1 MKIVPRIIEQPAPPL
16 PIFEVR
22 RSLTI
27 LCAIGLFVSFAA
39 IYGLSS
45 NHSYTHDAVIF
56 ATAVETPIRL
66 LPETGIFEWNHFL
79 WIPTGRAFYLVLHF
93 FNVAV
98 RGYEALEL
106 LNALVGAAGVAITFL
121 TLARFSTRPWGPLA
135 WSIVSGFCAVY
146 WWRSAAAENYLLGAF
161 WAICFCFF
169 LVSYWREPTGEHMAC
184 MAICAVLSAFY
195 HLGNM
200 AMMIA
205 TVAVVVIRQ
214 FYSGFL
220 SQILRLGL
228 LFTILWLPY
237 AYIHQWFEPGG
248 FSAWWLWSKGLAD
261 GYAPS
266 QNPSGAFDW
275 LIVKNSGSTL
285 QTFLKSIFWFDSW
298 NLGTIADLAA
308 VALLGAFA
316 TMYGRWK
323 GSKHELAE
331 NEGRLGLVFL
341 IPLVSVT
348 ALYAVWQ
355 PWNPIYWAVHT
366 ALLCLFAGA
375 ISFRG
380 VAGRIFPVQGVC
392 FALLIAVLGVHNLRA
407 VILPEKTNPRQSIV
421 DACLKIGQTIPV
433 QSPVVISGRGG
444 WAYLKVYLPYF
455 AHRRRFAI
463 DLFASNAVVQH
474 RDPVAWMQDVIKTY
488 FDQGIP
494 VFLMDDAL
502 TNKDSFGDFGI
513 SGQQLESVWPFELRK
528 VFEFPGNPPNKLY
541 LVIPSPRNVP
551 SRGQDPGAERP

>member
-1 MKIVPRIIEQPAPPL
+1 MKIVARTTEQLASQL
-16 PIFEVR
+16 PVFEVR

-27 LCAIGLFVSFAA
+27 LCGIGLFVSFAA

-56 ATAVETPIRL
+56 ATTVETPITL

-93 FNVAV
+93 FNIAV

-106 LNALVGAAGVAITFL
+106 LNALVGAAGVAMTFL
-121 TLARFSTRPWGPLA
+121 ILARFSIRPWGPLA
-135 WSIVSGFCAVY
+135 WSIVSGLCAVY

-195 HLGNM
+195 HLGNI

-205 TVAVVVIRQ
+205 TIAAVVIRQ

-248 FSAWWLWSKGLAD
+248 FSTWWLWSKGLAD

-266 QNPSGAFDW
+266 QNQSGAFDW
-275 LIVKNSGSTL
+275 LIVKNSGTTL

-298 NLGTIADLAA
+298 NFGTISGLAA
-308 VALLGAFA
+308 VTLLGVFA

-323 GSKHELAE
+323 GSKHELAR
-331 NEGRLGLVFL
+331 NEWRLGFVFL

-366 ALLCLFAGA
+366 ALLCLFVGA
-375 ISFRG
+375 ISSRGCRPDISCSGDVLRSLDRNPGSPQPARGHSAGENQPEAIHRRCLPDDWPNDTCAEPRGHRWTRG
-380 VAGRIFPVQGVC
+380 VGIPESLPALLCASPAICDRSLRLKRCCPAQGSGCVDAGRD
-392 FALLIAVLGVHNLRA
+392 
-407 VILPEKTNPRQSIV
+407 K
-421 DACLKIGQTIPV
+421 
-433 QSPVVISGRGG
+433 
-444 WAYLKVYLPYF
+444 
-455 AHRRRFAI
+455 
-463 DLFASNAVVQH
+463 DLF
-474 RDPVAWMQDVIKTY
+474 R
-488 FDQGIP
+488 
-494 VFLMDDAL
+494 
-502 TNKDSFGDFGI
+502 
-513 SGQQLESVWPFELRK
+513 
-528 VFEFPGNPPNKLY
+528 PGNSGFSHGRCANQQ
-541 LVIPSPRNVP
+541 R
-551 SRGQDPGAERP
+551 